1 MSAEEFRRRLRK
13 LEAEL
18 AKLNPDPSTDDELIA
33 ALKAFTATPSQMEQV
48 WAIAGED
55 IRTQVIRVAVG
66 RRLRYA
72 AGAEFE
78 AGTDSGP
85 VSRTI
90 EILSRGAD
98 EQLNLSFRIA
108 PTYDP
113 EGWADPRAA
122 RREGRYVP
130 LFGFKE
136 WARCYLMD
144 QLLGADGGL
153 ALRHQIDQWFD
164 GGDPPI
170 DVDRFPHES
179 VYWLV
184 LPIDGD
190 TRPMFDARMLR
201 LPTAEPYDRIGTFPN
216 FDEPECWDTPEGR
229 HLWTPVDN
237 SGYEW
242 F

>member
-1 MSAEEFRRRLRK
+1 MSYDHIRRRISRM
-13 LEAEL
+13 EDAL
-18 AKLNPDPSTDDELIA
+18 AQLSPAAATTDDLVT
-33 ALKAFTATPSQMEQV
+33 ALKSSTATPLQMDQV
-48 WAIAGED
+48 WALARED
-55 IRTQVIRVAVG
+55 IRTQVIRVSVG

-85 VSRTI
+85 VSRAI
-90 EILSRGAD
+90 EILSHGAD
-98 EQLNLSFRIA
+98 EQLNLSLRIA

-122 RREGRYVP
+122 RRADRYVP

-136 WARCYLMD
+136 WARSYLMD
-144 QLLGADGGL
+144 RLLGADEGL
-153 ALRHQIDQWFD
+153 ALRHQIDQWFE
-164 GGDPPI
+164 GGYPPI
-170 DVDRFPHES
+170 DVARFPHES
-179 VYWLV
+179 VYRLV

-201 LPTAEPYDRIGTFPN
+201 LPTAELYDRIGKFPN

-237 SGYEW
+237 TGYEW